1 MTEKKRLRAVSPGER
16 ADPQTVSEAAM
27 QGDRLAELRAM
38 RRVIARAL
46 DSDRTLARDLAS
58 LSRRQME
65 LGKEIEALEA
75 EQAEVSR
82 EAEVARGEV
91 STAWKPEA
99 I

>member
-1 MTEKKRLRAVSPGER
+1 MTAKKRLRAVSPDER
-16 ADPQTVSEAAM
+16 ADPQTVSEAA
-27 QGDRLAELRAM
+27 QAGDRLAELKAM

-75 EQAEVSR
+75 ER
-82 EAEVARGEV
+82 AEVARDAEVAGGEV
-91 STAWKPEA
+91 STAWRPEA

>member
-1 MTEKKRLRAVSPGER
+1 MTAKKRLRAVSPGER
-16 ADPQTVSEAAM
+16 AYPQTVTEAA
-27 QGDRLAELRAM
+27 QAGDRLAELRAM

-75 EQAEVSR
+75 ER
-82 EAEVARGEV
+82 AEVARDAEVAGGEV
-91 STAWKPEA
+91 STAWRPEA

>member
-1 MTEKKRLRAVSPGER
+1 MAKAKLRAVSENER
-16 ADPQTVSEAAM
+16 REPATVSEAAM
-27 QGDRLAELRAM
+27 QGDRLAELKAM

-75 EQAEVSR
+75 EQAEAAH
-82 EAEVARGEV
+82 EAEVASGEV
-91 STAWKPEA
+91 STAWRPEA

>member
-1 MTEKKRLRAVSPGER
+1 MTAKKHLRVADANER
-16 ADPQTVSEAAM
+16 REPETVTEAAM

-91 STAWKPEA
+91 STAWRPEA

>member
-1 MTEKKRLRAVSPGER
+1 MTKEKRLRAVSPGER
-16 ADPQTVSEAAM
+16 ADPQTVSEAA
-27 QGDRLAELRAM
+27 QAGDRLAELKAM

-75 EQAEVSR
+75 EQM
-82 EAEVARGEV
+82 EVAREEEAASAEV
-91 STAWKPEA
+91 STAWRPEA